1 MLKQSQKIL
10 IKSFNYSNKRIINN
24 SKIGFKNQL
33 FRNYTTNSIKNSI
46 NNNNNNANKFNT
58 FLSIVTILGIGLTIS
73 SSSIILNDS
82 ASSKKN
88 AKKLISVEEFVKHN
102 KPDDCW
108 VVIHGNVYD
117 MTDFIPKHPGGR
129 APITINAGKDVTD
142 IFTPIHPPGVIEQY
156 LPKDKFLG
164 KIDGDAPKPE
174 VVLDDDEIER
184 LDNVDNKPSL
194 NKIFNLHDFEYVAK
208 SILPKNAW
216 AYYSSGSDDEIIM
229 RENHYAYQRIYFR
242 PRILEKVGSI
252 DLSTEMLGIKTSVPF
267 YITATALA
275 KLGHPEGEVAIAKA
289 AGKEDVIQMIS
300 TFSSCSLD
308 ECAEASIEGQSQ
320 WYQLYVNTERKVAFD
335 LVKKAENLGMKG
347 IFITV
352 DAPCLGNREKDRK
365 MKFTEDT
372 SIGIGESAERDSGAA
387 AALSSFIDPNLCW
400 DDIKEIKSRSNIP
413 IVIKGVQRVED
424 VLKAAEYGVNGVVL
438 SNHGGRQ
445 LDFAPAPVQLLA
457 EVMPILKR
465 KNLDKNFDVFVD
477 GGVRRGTDIL
487 KALCLG
493 AKGVGIGRPILYS
506 LSGYGEEGVRK
517 AIHILKDELELDMR
531 LLGAK
536 NIGELNPNFVDTRNL
551 IGRYAPD
558 SLYGQVYTP
567 LDFVKF
573 KNE

>member
-1 MLKQSQKIL
+1 MLKQSQKYL
-10 IKSFNYSNKRIINN
+10 IKPFNYSNRRIINN
-24 SKIGFKNQL
+24 SKFGFKTQL
-33 FRNYTTNSIKNSI
+33 LRNYSSQSSNSSSNATK
-46 NNNNNNANKFNT
+46 NANKLNT
-58 FLSIVTILGIGLTIS
+58 FLSIITILGIGFTITSSSTIS
-73 SSSIILNDS
+73 NDS
-82 ASSKKN
+82 VQKN
-88 AKKLISVEEFVKHN
+88 KTNGKLISVEEFVKHN

-108 VVIHGNVYD
+108 VVIHGKVYD

-129 APITINAGKDVTD
+129 APIITNAGKDVTD

-156 LPKDKFLG
+156 LPKDKWLG
-164 KIDGDAPKPE
+164 DIDGEAPKPE

-184 LDNVDNKPSL
+184 LSNVDNKPPL

-242 PRILEKVGSI
+242 PRILEKVGSVDI
-252 DLSTEMLGIKTSVPF
+252 STEMLGIKTSVPF

-275 KLGHPEGEVAIAKA
+275 KLGHPDGEVAIAKA

-308 ECAEASIEGQSQ
+308 ECAEASVEGQSQ
-320 WYQLYVNTERKVAFD
+320 WFQLYVNTERKVAFD
-335 LVKKAENLGMKG
+335 LVKKAEKLGMKG
-347 IFITV
+347 IFVTV
-352 DAPCLGNREKDRK
+352 DAPCLGNREKDK
-365 MKFTEDT
+365 KTKFTEDT
-372 SIGIGESAERDSGAA
+372 SIGVGETAERDNGAS
-387 AALSSFIDPNLCW
+387 AALSTFIDPNLGW
-400 DDIKEIKSRSNIP
+400 DDIKEIQKSSNLP

-424 VLKAAEYGVNGVVL
+424 VVKAAEHGVNGVVL

-457 EVMPILKR
+457 EVMPILRQK
-465 KNLDKNFDVFVD
+465 KLDKNFDVFVD

-493 AKGVGIGRPILYS
+493 AKGVGVGRPILYS

-517 AIHILKDELELDMR
+517 AIHILKDELVLDMR

-558 SLYGQVYTP
+558 SLYGQVYSP
-567 LDFVKF
+567 LEFVKF